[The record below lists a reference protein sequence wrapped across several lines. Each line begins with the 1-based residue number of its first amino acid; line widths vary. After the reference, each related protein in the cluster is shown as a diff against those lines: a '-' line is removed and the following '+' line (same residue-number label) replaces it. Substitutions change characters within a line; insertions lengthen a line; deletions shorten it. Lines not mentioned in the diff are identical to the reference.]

1 MRVLRLLV
9 LSGIAATL
17 AASTAFAQG
26 VGINATGAS
35 ADTSALLDLSSTTK
49 GLLVPRMT
57 AQDRATLALPATG
70 LLLYQ
75 TDNYPGAAAGFY
87 FNYGTPVAPIWMPI
101 TTPMS
106 SQWQTSGVG
115 IYYNTGRVGIGRS
128 APASTLD
135 ILGGNWDVV
144 GGEGDFRI
152 GDANT
157 RLKIGIATGGGG
169 TGAATIMEQGAV
181 GAYNVLALGTQ
192 GNKVLFVN
200 GNSQRVGI
208 GVDAPTAPLGFGTA
222 FGKKISL
229 YPGALG
235 DAGFG
240 IAGNRLQVFGD
251 NPSADVALGYDSLG
265 TFNERFAVKPTGALA
280 VRGNTGTA
288 GQVLTSG
295 GAGQAV
301 WSTPG
306 AGPWSTNG
314 SSVYYNGGNVGIG
327 NASPNAP
334 LSFPATLTHKIT
346 LYPGATGD
354 VGLGVSGNRLQIYAD
369 NPNADVA
376 LGYDAAGT
384 FNERFA
390 FKPTGA
396 MAVNGN
402 AGAAGQVLQSNGG
415 SAAAT
420 WVSPTNAVFNN
431 IYQATNTA
439 ATVFTNAAGGPA
451 AIPGMSQTFTVGSNA
466 KVVTTYTLKLM
477 APSCFA
483 CGNSLVYDYLYLDGV
498 EVSRQILDMPNA
510 NSFTANDTMVLTV
523 GPGTHTVEMRLWD
536 ITGPNVTTNAPG
548 SFSSHLV
555 LQVSQQ

>member
-1 MRVLRLLV
+1 MRALRLFV
-9 LSGIAATL
+9 LSGIAVTL
-17 AASTAFAQG
+17 AAAAAFAQG
-26 VGINATGAS
+26 VGINATGAA

-57 AQDRATLALPATG
+57 AMDRAALVLPATG

-75 TDNYPGAAAGFY
+75 TDSVPGSAAGFL

-106 SQWQTSGVG
+106 SQWQTSGIG

-128 APASTLD
+128 APASPLD

-152 GDANT
+152 GDAST

-169 TGAATIMEQGAV
+169 TGAATIMEQGAA

-208 GVDAPTAPLGFGTA
+208 GVDAPTAPLGFGTG

-251 NPSADVALGYDSLG
+251 NPNADVALGYDSLG

-280 VRGNTGTA
+280 VFGSTGTS

-295 GAGQAV
+295 GSGQAR
-301 WSTPG
+301 WTTPG

-314 SSVYYNGGNVGIG
+314 SSVYYAGGNVGIG

-334 LSFPATLTHKIT
+334 LSFPPTLTHKIT
-346 LYPGATGD
+346 LYPGASGD
-354 VGLGVSGNRLQIYAD
+354 VGFGVAGNRLQIYSD

-384 FNERFA
+384 FNERFS
-390 FKPTGA
+390 FRPTGA

-402 AGAAGQVLQSNGG
+402 AGAVGQVLQSNGSG
-415 SAAAT
+415 AAAT
-420 WVSPTNAVFNN
+420 WVSPTNAAFNN
-431 IYQATNTA
+431 TYQTASTGLTALTTA
-439 ATVFTNAAGGPA
+439 AGLVSV
-451 AIPGMSQTFTVGSNA
+451 PGLSQTFTVGSNA
-466 KVVTTYTLKLM
+466 KVVASQTLKLY

-483 CGNSLVYDYLYLDGV
+483 CGTALLYAYLTLDGTDV
-498 EVSRQILDMPNA
+498 DRVNLDVN
-510 NSFTANDTMVLTV
+510 NGQTFTYGATTVLTV
-523 GPGTHTVEMRLWD
+523 GPGTHTLAVRIAN
-536 ITGPNVTTNAPG
+536 ITGPDVTFNGTGIAA
-548 SFSSHLV
+548 SYLT
-555 LQVSQQ
+555 LQVMQQ